1 MPRVAAQSVS
11 ALPSDGVEPVRGE
24 RVIDRIVASAAEL
37 FAEKG
42 FARATMDDLAE
53 RVGIATP
60 TLYVHGRTKAAILEQ
75 IFERLSAHAQQT
87 VDEAAALPTTSER
100 LYSLMRAWTHSATTL
115 HASYWKIW
123 FSETNELEPEA
134 AERIRQATAKIVHG
148 IRGIVVDG
156 QERGE
161 IDPDLDPTI
170 ATYSMLG
177 TVLWTPK
184 WFQREGPIDLDV
196 VVDMNFKIVSEG
208 LFRRTKSDR
217 AGKPR
222 LERRKV

>member
-1 MPRVAAQSVS
+1 MPRVATQSVS
-11 ALPSDGVEPVRGE
+11 PLPSDGLEPIRGE
-24 RVIDRIVASAAEL
+24 RVIDRIVAAAAEL

-53 RVGIATP
+53 RVGIAKP

-75 IFERLSAHAQQT
+75 IFARLTAHAQQT

-100 LYSLMRAWTHSATTL
+100 LYSLMRAWTHSAAAL
-115 HASYWKIW
+115 HSSYWQVW

-134 AERIRQATAKIVHG
+134 AERIREATAKVVHD
-148 IRGIVVDG
+148 IRDIVVQG

-161 IDPDLDPTI
+161 IDPGLDPTV

-184 WFQREGPIDLDV
+184 WFQAGGPIDLDV
-196 VVDMNFKIVSEG
+196 VIDMNFKIVSEG
-208 LFRRTKSDR
+208 LFRRTPPGPASKRVPRKS
-217 AGKPR
+217 
-222 LERRKV
+222 